1 MQNLAARPSR
11 PASDLCSKYR
21 AFESDFCDPLAM
33 AASNL
38 FPFPIEV
45 EYSPLAD
52 ESMTLNCR
60 LTEMRRSSDRRSQ
73 TLISYHRAGEPRAS
87 NNAIVSQSHTCLG
100 RDRERIHFDST
111 GGHWTTNRTRR
122 GRGRGQAGGRG
133 GPTGAFWVSGSAVSE
148 SRCQIRQ

>member
-1 MQNLAARPSR
+1 MTDLQNLAARPSR
-11 PASDLCSKYR
+11 PASDLFSKYR

-73 TLISYHRAGEPRAS
+73 TLIIGQVNHVHVTTRLCP
-87 NNAIVSQSHTCLG
+87 NHT
-100 RDRERIHFDST
+100 
-111 GGHWTTNRTRR
+111 
-122 GRGRGQAGGRG
+122 
-133 GPTGAFWVSGSAVSE
+133 PV
-148 SRCQIRQ
+148 